1 MPTYNKSS
9 RIHICTAGDDA
20 QTLIWD
26 LTGPQ
31 PRAAGDRQEPLEPM
45 LAYKAE
51 EEVTM
56 IQWPM
61 SNPEWI
67 CISYNNKMQML
78 KV

>member
-1 MPTYNKSS
+1 M
-9 RIHICTAGDDA
+9 CTAGDDA

-31 PRAAGDRQEPLEPM
+31 PRAPGDARPSDALEPM

-61 SNPEWI
+61 SSPEWI
-67 CISYNNKMQML
+67 CISFSNKMQML

>member
-1 MPTYNKSS
+1 MYS
-9 RIHICTAGDDA
+9 IYICTAGDDS

-26 LTGPQ
+26 VTGPQ
-31 PRAAGDRQEPLEPM
+31 PTHPPAERQEPLEPM

-51 EEVTM
+51 GEVTM
-56 IQWPM
+56 LQWPI

-67 CISYNNKMQML
+67 CISFNRKMQML